1 MKKYLKKN
9 KLIYQFLIYTREK
22 LRIIYNTKT
31 RSRYLWRLKNG
42 DEKLSLD
49 YPLNSDSIVFDIGAF
64 EGNFTKK
71 VIDRFNCNIYAF
83 EPLDDYYEK
92 LVRDFKK
99 IKSQYF

>member
-42 DEKLSLD
+42 DEKKIFNENKGL
-49 YPLNSDSIVFDIGAF
+49 FF
-64 EGNFTKK
+64 E
-71 VIDRFNCNIYAF
+71 
-83 EPLDDYYEK
+83 L
-92 LVRDFKK
+92 
-99 IKSQYF
+99 